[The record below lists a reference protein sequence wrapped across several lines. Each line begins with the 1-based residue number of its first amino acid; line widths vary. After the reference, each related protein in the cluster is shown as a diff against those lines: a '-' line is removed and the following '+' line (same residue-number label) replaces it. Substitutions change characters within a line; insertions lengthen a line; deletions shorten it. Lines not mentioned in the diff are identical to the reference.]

1 MKTNHT
7 IRIKLSESGEEH
19 TIVLLPGRCIQ
30 VSVGGDGKLRIDH
43 SSGDAYARQTRQM
56 KLKDDELKRQKDEN
70 VRLESTIDALQREK
84 ERRMSFDECI
94 VKVAAT
100 EYFRMLME
108 EQSQK
113 IVQARTG
120 LDLRFAPQCR
130 LPLIKSVLKDYIT
143 SRGSDWM
150 QNDWVVVHKVFCDL
164 QWWKGKDKEFV
175 AWVNEN
181 GYALT
186 ENNFKKTKRAIRMLL
201 EQWYTVTGNDH
212 FVQTARELYDLFAGG
227 PTLPKAAAYEENG
240 YIAHT
245 ELVVRIRKAQM
256 GIRGLR
262 RIGIRS
268 TLRGHYRVEVG
279 RHITPM
285 IFAKTLAMPLQRHRI
300 MGTIGLI
307 DVTKPGRRRRRQTT
321 KALRKREEEGAVDSS
336 GPERRLLTPTHR
348 T

>member
-56 KLKDDELKRQKDEN
+56 KLKDDELKKQKDEN
-70 VRLESTIDALQREK
+70 VRLESTIDALLREK
-84 ERRMSFDECI
+84 ERRKSFDECL
-94 VKVAAT
+94 VKVATT

-113 IVQARTG
+113 TVQPRTE
-120 LDLRFAPQCR
+120 LDLCFAPQCR
-130 LPLIKSVLKDYIT
+130 LPLIKSALKNYIT

-150 QNDWVVVHKVFCDL
+150 QNDWVVVHKVFYDL
-164 QWWKGKDKEFV
+164 QWWKGRDKEFI

-186 ENNFKKTKRAIRMLL
+186 EYNFKKTKREIRMLL

-212 FVQTARELYDLFAGG
+212 FVQTARDLYDLFARG
-227 PTLPKAAAYEENG
+227 PLLPKAATYEDSYINHAGLTARIYRDTAVRRNVNG
-240 YIAHT
+240 IYIDIYKDT
-245 ELVVRIRKAQM
+245 KYKIYEIVM
-256 GIRGLR
+256 GQKINPISILLP
-262 RIGIRS
+262 I
-268 TLRGHYRVEVG
+268 G
-279 RHITPM
+279 RH
-285 IFAKTLAMPLQRHRI
+285 KN
-300 MGTIGLI
+300 MGTFDGVGI
-307 DVTKPGRRRRRQTT
+307 VKPGRIRRRPIGDQH
-321 KALRKREEEGAVDSS
+321 
-336 GPERRLLTPTHR
+336 PTHR
-348 T
+348 F